1 MKVKTIVLSFRD
13 RKEKV
18 NRKLN
23 EEFIVSKERFEEI
36 NSTKHGKLVEEVVE
50 KKKTKKE

>member
-1 MKVKTIVLSFRD
+1 MKVKTIVPSFRD

-36 NSTKHGKLVEEVVE
+36 NSTKYGKLVEEVVE

>member
-1 MKVKTIVLSFRD
+1 MKVKAKQAFRD
-13 RKEKV
+13 KKEKV

-36 NSTKHGKLVEEVVE
+36 NSTKHGKIVEEVPE
-50 KKKTKKE
+50 NKKAKKE